1 MQYCEAQSLITL
13 WGYECIEIP
22 YLYSIDK
29 KIHRYYPDFY
39 LEFKDGRKF
48 IIEIKPENQA
58 IGKGSIYNKLSFIK
72 NRDKWKACKS
82 FCEAKGFEFK
92 VVTEK
97 DLF

>member
-1 MQYCEAQSLITL
+1 MQYCEAQALITL

-22 YLYSIDK
+22 YVYSVDK
-29 KIHRYYPDFY
+29 KVHRYYPDFY
-39 LEFKDGRKF
+39 VEFKDGRKF

-58 IGKGSIYNKLSFIK
+58 TGKGGLYNKLCYVK
-72 NRDKWKACKS
+72 NVDKWNACKA
-82 FCEAKGFEFK
+82 FCDAKGMEFK